1 MAKERFDFID
11 SLRGLAILG
20 VIFTHAGSQTLH
32 GDSFLSKAIGKFVG
46 FGGMGVPLFYVVSA
60 FTIMLLYKKRYKTED
75 NYVLMF
81 YIRRFMRIAPVYW
94 GGIILYTLVYGVY
107 ESRGWQNSPE
117 LWHYPFHFLFINMTN
132 PYTPSSVVPGG
143 WSISNEVMFYVI
155 FPLLF
160 LLLKNLK
167 QALIFFVLCVIC
179 SPVFEVLGN
188 YFLESYFPDATGKYR
203 EQFTYRWLPNQLSC
217 FAAGFVFYY
226 MYIKMAGEN
235 IKERFTD
242 KQGVYYMAVLI
253 ISIPFVILARKGP
266 ILENHFWAIWFVA
279 LATGLYLF
287 NWTILVNKF
296 MTWIGK
302 ISFSCYI
309 FHFLIIKAV
318 LSTNPFHGDVAS
330 FIYTSLLSLGITI
343 AVASISFKYYES
355 FFMKLTGVII
365 GKVNSKKIRAEQVE

>member
-1 MAKERFDFID
+1 
-11 SLRGLAILG
+11 
-20 VIFTHAGSQTLH
+20 
-32 GDSFLSKAIGKFVG
+32 
-46 FGGMGVPLFYVVSA
+46 
-60 FTIMLLYKKRYKTED
+60 
-75 NYVLMF
+75 
-81 YIRRFMRIAPVYW
+81 
-94 GGIILYTLVYGVY
+94 
-107 ESRGWQNSPE
+107 
-117 LWHYPFHFLFINMTN
+117 
-132 PYTPSSVVPGG
+132 
-143 WSISNEVMFYVI
+143 
-155 FPLLF
+155 
-160 LLLKNLK
+160 
-167 QALIFFVLCVIC
+167 
-179 SPVFEVLGN
+179 
-188 YFLESYFPDATGKYR
+188 
-203 EQFTYRWLPNQLSC
+203 
-217 FAAGFVFYY
+217 
-226 MYIKMAGEN
+226 
-235 IKERFTD
+235 
-242 KQGVYYMAVLI
+242 MAVLI

-365 GKVNSKKIRAEQVE
+365 GKVNSKRIRAGQVE